1 MTTQEYI
8 DLHKITATVTHAD
21 SNPSMPDL
29 DGDHWR
35 VTLHRRTH
43 TGKRYNANK
52 IGEAIVARMSLYF
65 SKGYG
70 HNGAEPT
77 AAEVLDCLR
86 SDAWGADEL
95 FETWACNCGY
105 DPDSRNA
112 EKIYN
117 TVRRQTARLRKFL
130 GETFDDFMRTE
141 EV

>member
-1 MTTQEYI
+1 MTTQEFV

-21 SNPSMPDL
+21 SNPSMPDF
-29 DGDHWR
+29 DGDHW
-35 VTLHRRTH
+35 
-43 TGKRYNANK
+43 
-52 IGEAIVARMSLYF
+52 IVALRRKGKPGVRRMSLYF

-77 AAEVLDCLR
+77 AAEVLNCLR

-95 FETWACNCGY
+95 FETWACDLGF
-105 DPDSRNA
+105 DPDSRSA

-117 TVRRQTARLRKFL
+117 AVRRQTAKLSKFL
-130 GETFDDFMRTE
+130 GETFDDFMQTE